1 MPGSSSDPDAIRQA
15 LDCARDCEDGPVDP
29 STSAILEAALAEL
42 WSRISAAPDTYV
54 PSPDEFA
61 LFNYFLHRFQ
71 GNPLARRVVGRFW
84 DNYQA
89 PPNTDGNNK

>member
-15 LDCARDCEDGPVDP
+15 LDRARDCEDGPVDP